1 MRKGLFNW
9 LSTLRCKPQTIQSE
23 ALLKAVLFN
32 GEQMARHGKTLA
44 QGHRFILKP
53 GPDLLRA
60 RLAENEKI
68 LHETYAVLRQAASA
82 RLAISPAGEWLL
94 DNFYLVEEQ
103 IRIARQHYSK
113 GYSRALPL
121 LTEGPSKGFAR
132 VYDIAL
138 EAISHGD
145 GRLDLESLPRLISA
159 YQSVDVLRLGELWAI
174 PIMLRLAMIENL
186 RRVGT
191 RIAKGMTE
199 RTEAAHWADQMMT
212 VAQTDPKGLVLVVA
226 DMARSEPSMA
236 PSFVAELVRRL
247 RGQSAAL
254 TMPLNWLELRLTESG
269 QSTEQ
274 AVQED
279 IQQQA
284 ANQLSISNSIGGLRA
299 LGATDWRDFV
309 EAMSTVEHQLREDPG
324 GVYAHMDFATRDQ
337 YRHVVERLAREHR
350 QTETEIARLAVSLA
364 NIAAQ
369 NPLTAKD
376 TRRTHVGYY
385 LVDEGLPSLL
395 MPLLPP
401 SFWGLRVHQHIAQKP
416 LLLYLGAM
424 AVLTLGLVLQLVAID
439 PLPSSSPIAKLC
451 ILALMMLGCSQLA
464 VSLVNWYVSVFVP
477 PHRLARMD
485 YQNGLQPGAQTLVV
499 VPTMLGSEVYSDA
512 LAQDLELRYLA
523 NQDPLLFFGL
533 LTDFRDASAQ
543 NLPSDDV
550 PLQRLRTFIEA
561 LNVRHGNASYQ
572 PFFLFHRPRCWNA
585 SERVWMGAER
595 KRGKLAALNQLLQ
608 DGDALPFDCIVGN
621 LDTLRQVRYVITLD
635 TDTQLPRDAA
645 RKLVGTLAHPLNR
658 AVYDPQLQRVTR
670 GYGILQPRMAATLP
684 STNASWYARLFGGD
698 QGVDLY
704 TGATSDVY
712 QDLFGE
718 GSFIGKGIYDVA
730 VFEQALADR
739 FPDNRI
745 LSHDLL
751 EGCYARCGLVSDVT
765 LYEDTPTR
773 YLNDVQRRH
782 RWIRGDWQI
791 AAWLR
796 RCVPLANGQRMRNP
810 LSMLS
815 QWKLFDNLRRSLVSP
830 ALMGLLVLGWV
841 WGNGSAV
848 WVLSVLGILFFPA
861 LAHATLE
868 ACRKSVDIM
877 PMQHV
882 RQVVG
887 TLQRKLLQSLFTLAC
902 LPYEA
907 WYNLDAIVRTW
918 ARLLFT
924 QRPLLEWQAASGEG
938 LHASLRAVRLDLWPA
953 PVSAVLVALYLLV
966 NHPTRLW
973 VAAPILLLWLT
984 VPWVELWL
992 SRPLKPDQKT
1002 LNLEQ
1007 KAFLGRLARRTWHF
1021 FEVHVTAQ
1029 ENHLPPDN
1037 YQEHPS
1043 VAIAHRTSPTNI
1055 GLSLLANLAALDMGY
1070 LGLGDFIER
1079 TRNTF
1084 QTLQALPRYQ
1094 GHFYNWYDTRTL
1106 EPMPPLYVSTVDS
1119 GNLVGHLLTLRS
1131 GLLALSDTPEL
1142 NIQPLLALHDTL
1154 GILKELI
1161 ATPEQTD
1168 VRQQLLVFE
1177 ESLHEWRLT
1186 KPSTAVEFEAQLTA
1200 TEHAATQWQTLCL
1213 ALPSSAAN
1221 HAFAHWVDILYGQ
1234 AHAQLLEFKLCHPW
1248 HDALAQERRYA
1259 LNQLA
1264 SQCQNLA
1271 QMQWD
1276 FLQDPVRHLLRIGY
1290 NVDQCRQDDAC
1301 YDLLASEARL
1311 ASFVAIAQGQVSQEN
1326 WFALGR
1332 LVTSSGGPPILL
1344 SWSGSMFEYLMPL
1357 LVMPSYEN
1365 TLLDQTCR
1373 SAVQRQMAYGQ
1384 ERGVAWGISES
1395 GYNAVD
1401 ASLNYQYRAFGVPGT
1416 GLKRGLA
1423 QDLVIATYASAL
1435 ALLVMPVAACQ
1446 NLQRLA
1452 NEGLMT
1458 QYGLYEAIDHTPARL
1473 PRGAKS
1479 ATVRSFMAHH
1489 QGMTLLAVLH
1499 ALHQQPMQ
1507 KRFMANP
1514 LLKATDLLLH
1524 ERIPN
1529 PTRLQHETAAPL
1541 DLHTVSAGPEMP
1553 IRIIHGAAAQAPEV
1567 QLLSNGC
1574 YHLMLT
1580 SSGAGYSRWKDLAV
1594 TRWREDPTR
1603 DHWGQFCYLRD
1614 VSSGR
1619 FWSVGHQPSGRVSA
1633 TYQALFSEGRA
1644 EFRRHDDGFETHAE
1658 ISVSPE
1664 DDIELRRLHITNTTR
1679 TQRILEIT
1687 TYAEV
1692 VLAPAVTDSLHP
1704 AFSNLFVQ
1712 TEILENK
1719 QAILCTRRTRENSEP
1734 AVWLLHLVSVHGG
1747 IASEVSYETDRRRFV
1762 GRTRNLEHPLAM
1774 SQTGPLSG
1782 TSGAVLDPVV
1792 AIRHRIHFAQLQ
1804 TITIDMVT
1812 GMADTRVQALALV
1825 DKYRDAHLA
1834 NRVFDLAWTH
1844 GWVHLQQL
1852 NASEA
1857 DAQLYNRLASAVI
1870 FAQGAWRAEQAV
1882 LQRQRRGQ
1890 SGLWSYAIS
1899 GDLPIVL
1906 LRIDDVSNIEL
1917 VRQLVQAH
1925 TYWRRKGLVVD
1936 LVIWNEDRAGY
1947 WQVLQEQ
1954 IMGLIASGLEGNL
1967 ADKPGGI
1974 FVRVAEQISPEDRD
1988 LFLSVARIIL
1998 SDTRGTLAQQVAQ
2011 RDQQALRRTDVAP
2024 RLVPR
2029 ISQPVDPV
2037 ASLQEVRTLQFANGL
2052 GGFSPDG
2059 CEYIINLQPNHTTP
2073 APWVNVLANAMF
2085 GCVVS
2090 ESGASYTWFQNAHE
2104 YRLTPWSN
2112 DAVSDSCGEAI
2123 YLRDEETARYWSP
2136 CPLPCGQS
2144 TLNVVHHGFGYTRF
2158 EHEEQGLHTDLC
2170 IHVDA
2175 QKALKYSV
2183 LTIKNRTTRRRH
2195 LSATGYV
2202 EWVLGDLQA
2211 KTALHVQTTRDA
2223 NTGTLLARNTY
2234 AQDFQHLQTFFDADQ
2249 DSNEG
2254 GVSYTGDRTEF
2265 LGRLGSWQQPAAM
2278 HRTRLSNRVG
2288 AGMDPCA
2295 AMRVPF
2301 VLEAGQSRRI
2311 VFRLGALAQSD
2322 TLASMTQTLPS
2333 DSSSEAWVDQSLS
2346 TVKMQWQKT
2355 LTQMQVRTP
2364 DAALNVLFN
2373 GWLLY
2378 QTLSCRLWARSGFY
2392 QSGGAFGFRDQ
2403 LQDSM
2408 ALVYTQPDLVR
2419 SHLLLAASRQFR
2431 EGDVQHWWHPPA
2443 GRGVRTQCSDDY
2455 LWLPQAVMHYL
2466 QVTADHSILDEAIP
2480 FLTGRL
2486 VNAEVESYFDL
2497 PGHTTDTA
2505 TLYQHCR
2512 LAVQHGLRM
2521 GVHGLP
2527 LMGSGDWN
2535 DGMNLVG
2542 LGGRGESVWLA
2553 FFLYD
2558 TLRRFAPF
2566 AQAQHDTDFVQQCN
2580 AAAEELSQHIEQHG
2594 WDGAWYRRA
2603 YFDDGTPLGSAGNAE
2618 CQIDSISQS
2627 WSVLSAHPNTERAH
2641 QAMTAVGQRLMNR
2654 AFRLVTL
2661 LAPPFDHAMPN
2672 PGYIRGY
2679 QPGVRE
2685 NGGQYTHAAI
2695 WSVMAW
2701 AKLKQAEQAWQV
2713 FDMINPVRHTDTPE
2727 GVAQYQV
2734 EPYVMAADVYG
2745 IAPHQGR
2752 GGWTWYTGS
2761 AAWMYRLMLES
2772 LLGIT
2777 IQDGRMSF
2785 KPCMKPG
2792 WQRFELSYQHGATTY
2807 DIAVHLQS
2815 DSEES
2820 AALLCD
2826 GKSLQTDYLELL
2838 DDGKR
2843 HTVEVRLVP

>member
-1 MRKGLFNW
+1 MFNW
-9 LSTLRCKPQTIQSE
+9 LRTLRCKPEIAQPDT
-23 ALLKAVLFN
+23 LLKAVLFN

-53 GPDLLRA
+53 GPDLLRG
-60 RLAENEKI
+60 RLADNEKI
-68 LHETYAVLRQAASA
+68 LHETYAILRQAASA

-94 DNFYLVEEQ
+94 DNFYLIEEQ

-145 GRLDLESLPRLISA
+145 GRLDLESLPRLITA
-159 YQSVDVLRLGELWAI
+159 YQGVDVLRLGELWAI

-191 RIAKGMTE
+191 RIAKGMKE
-199 RTEAAHWADQMMT
+199 RTEAARWAEQMM
-212 VAQTDPKGLVLVVA
+212 A
-226 DMARSEPSMA
+226 D
-236 PSFVAELVRRL
+236 
-247 RGQSAAL
+247 
-254 TMPLNWLELRLTESG
+254 
-269 QSTEQ
+269 
-274 AVQED
+274 D

-284 ANQLSISNSIGGLRA
+284 ANQLSISNSISGLRA

-324 GVYAHMDFATRDQ
+324 GVYAQMDFATRDR

-364 NIAAQ
+364 TIAAH
-369 NPLTAKD
+369 NPATEKD
-376 TRRTHVGYY
+376 TRRTHVGFY
-385 LVDEGLPSLL
+385 LVDEGLPLLL

-401 SFWGLRVHQHIAQKP
+401 IPWGMRLRQHIAMQP
-416 LLLYLGAM
+416 LLLYLGA
-424 AVLTLGLVLQLVAID
+424 VGLLSLVLVLQLMALY
-439 PLPSSSPIAKLC
+439 PLPVSSPIASLC
-451 ILALMMLGCSQLA
+451 IWTLMWLGCSQLA
-464 VSLVNWYVSVFVP
+464 VSLVNWYVGVFVP
-477 PHRLARMD
+477 PRRLARMD
-485 YQNGLQPGAQTLVV
+485 FQKGLQPGTQTLVV
-499 VPTMLGSEVYSDA
+499 VPTILGSEVYSDA

-533 LTDFRDASAQ
+533 LTDFRDANAQ
-543 NLPSDDV
+543 SLPSDDASV
-550 PLQRLRTFIEA
+550 QRLRMAIEA
-561 LNVRHGNASYQ
+561 LNTRHGNEKCQ

-585 SERVWMGAER
+585 SEGVWMGAER
-595 KRGKLAALNQLLQ
+595 KRGKLTALNQLLQ
-608 DGDALPFDCIVGN
+608 DGDALPFECIVGN
-621 LDTLRQVRYVITLD
+621 LNTLHQVRYVITLD

-684 STNASWYARLFGGD
+684 STNGSGYARLFGGN
-698 QGVDLY
+698 QGIDLY

-730 VFEQALADR
+730 VFEQALAHR

-782 RWIRGDWQI
+782 RWVRGDWQI

-796 RCVPLANGQRMRNP
+796 RCVPLANGERMRNP
-810 LSMLS
+810 LSLLS
-815 QWKLFDNLRRSLVSP
+815 QWKLFDNLRRSLVAP
-830 ALMGLLVLGWV
+830 ALMGLLILGWMQR
-841 WGNGSAV
+841 NSSSV
-848 WVLSVLGILFFPA
+848 WVLGVLGILFFPA
-861 LAHATLE
+861 LAHAALE

-877 PMQHV
+877 PLQHV
-882 RQVVG
+882 RQVLG
-887 TLQRKLLQSLFTLAC
+887 ALRRKLLQSSFMLAC

-907 WYNLDAIVRTW
+907 WYNLDAIFRTL

-924 QRPLLEWQAASGEG
+924 HRPLLEWQAASGEG
-938 LHASLRAVRLDLWPA
+938 QPTNRDALRFDLWPA
-953 PVSAVLVALYLLV
+953 PVSALLVALYLAA
-966 NHPTRLW
+966 NHPMRLW
-973 VAAPILLLWLT
+973 VAAPILLLWFFAPGL
-984 VPWVELWL
+984 EIML
-992 SRPLKPDQKT
+992 SRPFKADQKA
-1002 LNLEQ
+1002 LNSEQ
-1007 KAFLGRLARRTWHF
+1007 KSFLGRLARRTWHF
-1021 FEVHVTAQ
+1021 FEVHVTVQ

-1043 VAIAHRTSPTNI
+1043 DVVAHRTSPTNI
-1055 GLSLLANLAALDMGY
+1055 GLSLLANLAAYDMGY
-1070 LGLGDFIER
+1070 LSMGDFVER

-1094 GHFYNWYDTRTL
+1094 GHLYNWYDTRTL
-1106 EPMPPLYVSTVDS
+1106 QPMPPLYVSTVDS
-1119 GNLVGHLLTLRS
+1119 GNLAGHLLTLRS
-1131 GLLALSDTPEL
+1131 GLLALADAPLLT
-1142 NIQPLLALHDTL
+1142 IQPLLALQDTL
-1154 GILKELI
+1154 GVLKELE
-1161 ATPEQTD
+1161 AASDQSD
-1168 VRQQLLVFE
+1168 LRQQLGLME
-1177 ESLHEWRLT
+1177 TRLT
-1186 KPSTAVEFEAQLTA
+1186 QWALTQPSTSGEFETELNAIEHSVAQW
-1200 TEHAATQWQTLCL
+1200 HTLCQ

-1221 HAFAHWVDILYGQ
+1221 RAFRKWVDILWRQVQ
-1234 AHAQLLEFKLCHPW
+1234 AQQTEFNLWHASEGSKE
-1248 HDALAQERRYA
+1248 DAWFVDGFQTSTLRILANRSCQPAQQRLRE
-1259 LNQLA
+1259 LHVLA
-1264 SQCQNLA
+1264 SHCEDLA

-1290 NVDQCRQDDAC
+1290 NVDQRRQDDAC

-1311 ASFVAIAQGQVSQEN
+1311 ASFVVIAQGQVSQEN

-1332 LVTSSGGPPILL
+1332 LVTSSGGAPILL

-1373 SAVQRQMAYGQ
+1373 SAVQRQIAYGQ

-1401 ASLNYQYRAFGVPGT
+1401 ASLSYQYRAFGVPGT

-1423 QDLVIATYASAL
+1423 QDLVIAPYASAL
-1435 ALLVMPVAACQ
+1435 ALLVMPVVACQ

-1452 NEGLMT
+1452 REGLMT
-1458 QYGLYEAIDHTPARL
+1458 QYGLYEAVDHTPARL

-1489 QGMTLLAVLH
+1489 QGMSLLAVLH
-1499 ALHQQPMQ
+1499 ALQKQPMQ
-1507 KRFMANP
+1507 KRFMANA

-1541 DLHTVSAGPEMP
+1541 DLHTVSAVPEMP
-1553 IRIIHGAAAQAPEV
+1553 TRIIKGATAQAPEV
-1567 QLLSNGC
+1567 QLLSNGR

-1580 SSGAGYSRWKDLAV
+1580 HSGAGYSRWKDLAV

-1603 DHWGQFCYLRD
+1603 DPWGQFCYLRD
-1614 VSSGR
+1614 VPSGR
-1619 FWSVGHQPSGRVSA
+1619 FWSLGHQPSGQVSA

-1644 EFRRHDDGFETHAE
+1644 EFRRHDDGYETHAE

-1679 TQRILEIT
+1679 MNRILEIT
-1687 TYAEV
+1687 SYAEV
-1692 VLAPAVTDSLHP
+1692 VLAPAATDSLHP

-1719 QAILCTRRTRENSEP
+1719 QAILCTRRSRENAEP
-1734 AVWLLHLVSVHGG
+1734 SVWLLHLVTVHGG
-1747 IASEVSYETDRRRFV
+1747 GESEVSYETDRRRFV
-1762 GRTRNLEHPLAM
+1762 GRTRNLAYPLVL
-1774 SQTGPLSG
+1774 SQTGPLSD

-1792 AIRHRIHFAQLQ
+1792 AIRHRIRFEPLQ
-1804 TITIDMVT
+1804 TITLDMVT
-1812 GMADTRVQALALV
+1812 GMAESRVQAMALV

-1844 GWVHLQQL
+1844 GWVNLQQI

-1857 DAQLYNRLASAVI
+1857 DAQLYNRLASSVI
-1870 FAQGAWRAEQAV
+1870 YAQSAWRAEQGV
-1882 LQRQRRGQ
+1882 MQRQRRGQ

-1906 LRIDDVSNIEL
+1906 LRMDDVSNIEL

-1936 LVIWNEDRAGY
+1936 LMIWNEDRAGY

-1954 IMGLIASGLEGNL
+1954 IMGLIASGLEANL
-1967 ADKPGGI
+1967 AEKSGGI
-1974 FVRVAEQISPEDRD
+1974 FVRVAEQISSDDRD
-1988 LFLSVARIIL
+1988 LFLSVARVIL

-2011 RDQQALRRTDVAP
+2011 RDQHVLRHGEFAP
-2024 RLVPR
+2024 RLVPH
-2029 ISQPVDPV
+2029 ITKHDDQIPT
-2037 ASLQEVRTLQFANGL
+2037 LQEALPLQFANGL
-2052 GGFSPDG
+2052 GGFSADG
-2059 CEYIINLQPNHTTP
+2059 CEYIINLKPEQTTP
-2073 APWVNVLANAMF
+2073 APWVNVLANTMF
-2085 GCVVS
+2085 GSVVS

-2104 YRLTPWSN
+2104 FRLTPWSN

-2123 YLRDEETARYWSP
+2123 YLRDEETGRYWSP

-2144 TLNVVHHGFGYTRF
+2144 TLNVVRHGFGYTRF

-2175 QKALKYSV
+2175 HLALKYSV
-2183 LTIKNRTTRRRH
+2183 LTVTNRSARRRH

-2223 NTGTLLARNTY
+2223 KTGAMLAHNSY
-2234 AQDFQHLQTFFDADQ
+2234 EQDFQQLQTYFDADQ
-2249 DSNEG
+2249 DSSVE
-2254 GVSYTGDRTEF
+2254 GVSYSGDRTEF

-2278 HRTRLSNRVG
+2278 LRTRLSNRVG

-2295 AMRVPF
+2295 AIRVPF
-2301 VLEAGQSRRI
+2301 VLEARQSRRI
-2311 VFRLGALAQSD
+2311 VFRLGALAQFE
-2322 TLASMTQTLPS
+2322 TLPS
-2333 DSSSEAWVDQSLS
+2333 AVSKSATDFNSEALVDASLLS
-2346 TVKMQWQKT
+2346 VQAQWQKT
-2355 LTQMQVRTP
+2355 LRQIQVHTP
-2364 DAALNVLFN
+2364 DEALNLMFN

-2378 QTLSCRLWARSGFY
+2378 QTLSCRMWARSGFY

-2408 ALVYTQPDLVR
+2408 ALVYAKPDLVR
-2419 SHLLLAASRQFR
+2419 SHLLLAASRQFK
-2431 EGDVQHWWHPPA
+2431 EGDVQHWWHPPN

-2455 LWLPQAVMHYL
+2455 LWLPQAVMQYL
-2466 QVTADHSILDEAIP
+2466 RVTGDGSILDETIP

-2486 VNAEVESYFDL
+2486 VNPDVESYFDL
-2497 PGHTTDTA
+2497 PGLCADTA
-2505 TLYQHCR
+2505 TLYEHCKM
-2512 LAVQHGLRM
+2512 AVQHGLRF

-2558 TLRRFAPF
+2558 TLCRFALVSQAQQDLDF
-2566 AQAQHDTDFVQQCN
+2566 AQQCET
-2580 AAAEELSQHIEQHG
+2580 AAHKLSQKIEQHA

-2603 YFDDGTPLGSAGNAE
+2603 YFDDGTPLGSAGNVE

-2627 WSVLSAHPNTERAH
+2627 WSVLSGHPNNERSK
-2641 QAMTAVGQRLMNR
+2641 QAMAAVDQRLVNR
-2654 AFRLVTL
+2654 AYRLVTL
-2661 LAPPFDHAMPN
+2661 LAPPFDHAQPN

-2695 WSVMAW
+2695 WSAMAW
-2701 AKLKQAEQAWQV
+2701 AKLTQNDHAWEL
-2713 FDMINPVRHTDTPE
+2713 FDMINPVLHTDTPE
-2727 GVAQYQV
+2727 GVALYQV

-2745 IAPHQGR
+2745 IAPHLGR

-2761 AAWMYRLMLES
+2761 AAWMYRLVLES
-2772 LLGIT
+2772 LLGLT
-2777 IQDGRMSF
+2777 IQDGRMHF
-2785 KPCMKPG
+2785 RPCMKTG
-2792 WQRFELSYQHGATTY
+2792 WQGFELTYQHGATTY
-2807 DIAVHLQS
+2807 DLVVQMLRSQ
-2815 DSEES
+2815 EGPYE
-2820 AALLCD
+2820 LRCD
-2826 GKSLQTDYLELL
+2826 GQLVQTPYLTLL
-2838 DDGKR
+2838 DDGQR
-2843 HTVEVRLVP
+2843 HAIELRI

>member
-1 MRKGLFNW
+1 
-9 LSTLRCKPQTIQSE
+9 
-23 ALLKAVLFN
+23 
-32 GEQMARHGKTLA
+32 MARHGKTLA

-145 GRLDLESLPRLISA
+145 GRLDLESLPRLITA

-236 PSFVAELVRRL
+236 PAFVAELVRRL

-254 TMPLNWLELRLTESG
+254 TMPLNWLELRLAESG

-274 AVQED
+274 VVQED

-284 ANQLSISNSIGGLRA
+284 ASQLSISNSIGGLRA

-385 LVDEGLPSLL
+385 LVDEGLPLL
-395 MPLLPP
+395 LIPLLPP
-401 SFWGLRVHQHIAQKP
+401 SFWGLRVHQHIAQQP

-451 ILALMMLGCSQLA
+451 ILTLMMLGCSQLA

-485 YQNGLQPGAQTLVV
+485 YQKGLQPGAQTLVV

-543 NLPSDDV
+543 NLPSDDA

-561 LNVRHGNASYQ
+561 LNVRHGNATYQ

-621 LDTLRQVRYVITLD
+621 LNTLHQVRYVITLD

-841 WGNGSAV
+841 WGSGSPV

-887 TLQRKLLQSLFTLAC
+887 TLQRKLLQSLFMLAC

-992 SRPLKPDQKT
+992 SRPLRPDQKA

-1070 LGLGDFIER
+1070 LSLGDFIER

-1084 QTLQALPRYQ
+1084 QTLQTLPRYQ

-1131 GLLALSDTPEL
+1131 GLLALSEAPEL

-1154 GILKELI
+1154 GVLKELI
-1161 ATPEQTD
+1161 ETPEQTD
-1168 VRQQLLVFE
+1168 VRQQLRVFE
-1177 ESLHEWRLT
+1177 EHLHEWRLT
-1186 KPSTAVEFEAQLTA
+1186 KPSTAGEFEAQLTA
-1200 TEHAATQWQTLCL
+1200 TEHAATQWQILCQ

-1221 HAFAHWVDILYGQ
+1221 HAFAHWVDVLYGQ
-1234 AHAQLLEFKLCHPW
+1234 AHAQLVEFKLCHPCT
-1248 HDALAQERRYA
+1248 DELAQERRYA

-1271 QMQWD
+1271 HMQWD

-1423 QDLVIATYASAL
+1423 QDLVIAPYASAL

-1452 NEGLMT
+1452 HEGLMT
-1458 QYGLYEAIDHTPARL
+1458 QYGMYEAIDHTPARL

-1619 FWSVGHQPSGRVSA
+1619 FWSVGHQPSGHVSA

-1664 DDIELRRLHITNTTR
+1664 DDIELRRLHITNTTS

-1762 GRTRNLEHPLAM
+1762 GRTRNLEHPLSM

-1782 TSGAVLDPVV
+1782 TCGAVLDPVV
-1792 AIRHRIHFAQLQ
+1792 AIRHRIHFAPLQ

-2011 RDQQALRRTDVAP
+2011 RDQQALRRADVAP

-2029 ISQPVDPV
+2029 ISPTVDPV

-2123 YLRDEETARYWSP
+2123 FLRDEETGRYWSP

-2158 EHEEQGLHTDLC
+2158 EHEEHGLHTDLC

-2183 LTIKNRTTRRRH
+2183 LTINNRTTRRRQ

-2223 NTGTLLARNTY
+2223 NTGSLLARNTY
-2234 AQDFQHLQTFFDADQ
+2234 AQDFQQLQVFFDADQ
-2249 DSNEG
+2249 DSNEE

-2333 DSSSEAWVDQSLS
+2333 DLSSETWVDQSLS
-2346 TVKMQWQKT
+2346 TVKLQWQKT

-2408 ALVYTQPDLVR
+2408 ALVYAQPDLVR

-2497 PGHTTDTA
+2497 PGHTADTA

-2566 AQAQHDTDFVQQCN
+2566 AQVQHDTDFVQQCN
-2580 AAAEELSQHIEQHG
+2580 AAAEELSQHIEQHA

-2603 YFDDGTPLGSAGNAE
+2603 YFDDGTPLGSAGNVE

-2641 QAMTAVGQRLMNR
+2641 QAMTAVGQRLVNR

-2792 WQRFELSYQHGATTY
+2792 WQRFELSYRHGATTY
-2807 DIAVHLQS
+2807 DIAVLLQS
-2815 DSEES
+2815 NSEES

-2826 GKSLQTDYLELL
+2826 GKRLQTDYLELL
-2838 DDGKR
+2838 DDGQL
-2843 HTVEVRLVP
+2843 HTVEVRVLP